1 MRSDTGIIA
10 LRVMMIM
17 MATGPVK
24 TEKTTDTGT
33 TLKDLALMESGKTT
47 LVCQMAHGLQILM
60 MKLSD
65 TS

>member
-47 LVCQMAHGLQILM
+47 LVCQMAHGPQMLLIL
-60 MKLSD
+60 LSD